1 MVQVGYNRNIRQN
14 RINLVFMNVFSSLG
28 VFGSSFF
35 FNLIEQ
41 ASIDASIKGVTK
53 VEGPVKDSVAYNLAS
68 DVDPLNSTASLYAN
82 IMNVLM
88 TSDDFTFTFQFK
100 ITTKPDK
107 KSLKYT
113 LVSMAQNVASK
124 QTIETYFAISLRFQ
138 GELLPEGIPAE

>member
-1 MVQVGYNRNIRQN
+1 MVQLVVRQN

-53 VEGPVKDSVAYNLAS
+53 VEGPVKDSIAYNLAS

-113 LVSMAQNVASK
+113 LVSMAQNVASDASDQNIK
-124 QTIETYFAISLRFQ
+124 TYFAISLRFQ